1 MKLKTLLAVG
11 VAAAFAV
18 PLAAQASADSD
29 RLILAQAS
37 GSSSV
42 GSGPTGGTPSTQSAG
57 EPKAP
62 MAGER
67 PPAGATSSGASSSG
81 ATASTRGRPD
91 FSAIDKNGDGQI
103 SRAEWDAFYK
113 DRDSGR
119 GAASGGAT
127 TAPSGTTAAP
137 AARGK
142 TGTTAGPGEAS
153 PRTAPSSDTATS
165 GSSSGTGKA
174 Q

>member
-1 MKLKTLLAVG
+1 MNFKKLLVVAVAG
-11 VAAAFAV
+11 AFAL
-18 PLAAQASADSD
+18 PFAAQVSAAGDN
-29 RLILAQAS
+29 LILAQAS
-37 GSSSV
+37 GGDAGAPPSGASST
-42 GSGPTGGTPSTQSAG
+42 GTGPTGGVASPRSAG

-62 MAGER
+62 TADRSPSTGST
-67 PPAGATSSGASSSG
+67 TSKRAS
-81 ATASTRGRPD
+81 RGSAD
-91 FSAIDKNGDGQI
+91 FSAMDKNGDGMI
-103 SRAEWDAFYK
+103 SRSEWDAYHA
-113 DRDSGR
+113 GA
-119 GAASGGAT
+119 AASGGAT
-127 TAPSGTTAAP
+127 TAPSGAAAAP